1 MPTKYLEKIL
11 KARVYDVAIETPL
24 DVMRALSARLDN
36 HVLLKRE
43 DLQPV
48 FSFKLR
54 GAYNKIVHLSAAQ
67 RAKGVI
73 AASAGNHAQGVAL
86 AASRLGIQSLI
97 VMPRTTPD
105 IKVQSVRKLGGK
117 AVLHGDTYDEA
128 YGRAVSLADEKGM
141 VFVHP
146 CDDRGIARC
155 WLYWI
160 RAAASPT
167 AWPCAGSLP
176 SRSEWRASAAT
187 RSCWSAPMR
196 SAPPSKTSSTTL
208 APSPHQPVRLL
219 SLACCVLW
227 CVSVFVVF
235 FWWR

>member
-1 MPTKYLEKIL
+1 MRRMIRILVSKVMTNNHKAASQRSCYCIWMPTKYLEKIL

-24 DVMRALSARLDN
+24 DVMRALSARLDT

-128 YGRAVSLADEKGM
+128 YTRAIKLADEKGM

-146 CDDRGIARC
+146 YDDPEVIAG
-155 WLYWI
+155 LGTV
-160 RAAASPT
+160 A
-167 AWPCAGSLP
+167 
-176 SRSEWRASAAT
+176 
-187 RSCWSAPMR
+187 M
-196 SAPPSKTSSTTL
+196 
-208 APSPHQPVRLL
+208 
-219 SLACCVLW
+219 
-227 CVSVFVVF
+227 
-235 FWWR
+235 